1 MSSASQNKDPDDLFT
16 DTRMS
21 FGDHLEELRA
31 HLWRAIYGFGVALVF
46 SFFIGD
52 AVMQYIAKPVE
63 KALNAFYD
71 KRVKDVLEDLKKK
84 EGDPNQPDANRA
96 TPFVQV
102 AFDRDQLIRA
112 VNPNVPAEDVSKM
125 SRPVREEDQGKAQE
139 EEPGKIFGIKIE
151 MPNFGG
157 GGEVEAKEKPR
168 VLKPGDQVV
177 LWVSHTEPLR
187 EAAYLA
193 AAQRFVGQRPQLST
207 LNVQE
212 AMVIYFYV
220 CIGVALVLGSPWIF
234 YQIWAFVAAG
244 LYPHEKKLVHY
255 YLPLSLGLFLAGV
268 VICELFVMPAAVNAL
283 LFFNEWLGLE
293 PNLRLEEWMGF
304 ATMMPIIFGASF
316 QTPLVMFFL
325 ERVGIVN
332 IDLFRKYRKI
342 AWFTLAVFAAV
353 ITPSVD
359 AVSMLLMWVPLCL
372 LFELGIWLCKFSP
385 RGHGLDVEVPESE
398 EMVEV

>member
-1 MSSASQNKDPDDLFT
+1 MSSANQNRDPDDLFT

-31 HLWRAIYGFGVALVF
+31 HLWKAIYGFGVALVF

-63 KALNAFYD
+63 AALNKFYD
-71 KRVKDVLEDLKKK
+71 KRVQDVLADLKKT
-84 EGDPNQPDANRA
+84 EGDPAAQPNANKP
-96 TPFVQV
+96 TGFVQV
-102 AFDRDQLIRA
+102 GFDREQLRKA
-112 VNPNVPAEDVSKM
+112 VGNDVSTEDINKM
-125 SRPVREEDQGKAQE
+125 KRPVLEGDEGKKPE
-139 EEPGKIFGIKIE
+139 EEGKIFGFKVQL
-151 MPNFGG
+151 PGFGG
-157 GGEVEAKEKPR
+157 GEAEGSDNVR
-168 VLKPGDQVV
+168 IIQPGDVV
-177 LWVSHTEPLR
+177 KLWISHQEPLR
-187 EAAYLA
+187 EAALTA
-193 AAQRFVGQRPQLST
+193 AAQRMVGQRPTLST

-220 CIGVALVLGSPWIF
+220 CIGCALVLGSPWIF

-268 VICELFVMPAAVNAL
+268 VICELFVMPAAVEAL
-283 LFFNEWLGLE
+283 LFFNQWLGLE